1 MGKGLHERRM
11 KYSVRT
17 RSRLPLLFAP
27 SAIIAAFFLPLA
39 NQVQTGIFGIAVG
52 AIAGFAARGV
62 VERRFDPPD
71 APVAVKRRIVVAL
84 ALSKLVFGLL
94 LMLLSILAFADWLA
108 TPFTV
113 LGGYLAGTTAATP
126 LARSEFEARG

>member
-1 MGKGLHERRM
+1 M

-17 RSRLPLLFAP
+17 RTRLPLLFAP
-27 SAIIAAFFLPLA
+27 SAMFVAYFLPLA

-52 AIAGFAARGV
+52 AIAGFAARGA
-62 VERRFDPPD
+62 VERHFDPPD
-71 APVAVKRRIVVAL
+71 APLNVKRRIVVAL

-126 LARSEFEARG
+126 LARSAFEAGG

>member
-1 MGKGLHERRM
+1 M

-17 RSRLPLLFAP
+17 RTRLPLLFAP
-27 SAIIAAFFLPLA
+27 SAMLAAYFLPLA
-39 NQVQTGIFGIAVG
+39 NQVQTAIFGIAAG
-52 AIAGFAARGV
+52 AIAGFASRGAI
-62 VERRFDPPD
+62 ERRFDPPD
-71 APVAVKRRIVVAL
+71 APASVKRRIVVAL

-94 LMLLSILAFADWLA
+94 LMLLSMIAFTEWLA

-126 LARSEFEARG
+126 LARSEFESGTRA

>member
-1 MGKGLHERRM
+1 M

-27 SAIIAAFFLPLA
+27 SAMFVAYFLPLA

-52 AIAGFAARGV
+52 ALAGFAARGSI
-62 VERRFDPPD
+62 ERRFDPAD
-71 APVAVKRRIVVAL
+71 APASVKRRIVVAL

-126 LARSEFEARG
+126 VSARAFEARS

>member
-1 MGKGLHERRM
+1 M

-17 RSRLPLLFAP
+17 RTRLPLLFAP
-27 SAIIAAFFLPLA
+27 SAMFVAYFLPFA
-39 NQVQTGIFGIAVG
+39 NQVQTAIFGIAVG
-52 AIAGFAARGV
+52 AIAGFASRGA

-71 APVAVKRRIVVAL
+71 APAGVKRRIVVAL

-126 LARSEFEARG
+126 LSRGDFEARR

>member
-1 MGKGLHERRM
+1 M

-17 RSRLPLLFAP
+17 RTRLPLLFAP
-27 SAIIAAFFLPLA
+27 SAMFVAYFLPFA

-52 AIAGFAARGV
+52 AIAGFAARSA

-71 APVAVKRRIVVAL
+71 APPTVKRRIVVAL

-94 LMLLSILAFADWLA
+94 LMLVSILAFADWLA

-126 LARSEFEARG
+126 LLSSDFEAGR